1 MRPVDSPTP
10 SSRRDLKTIRS
21 LLPYL
26 WEYRSRVLWAV
37 GCLILAKAATVTI
50 PLMLKGIVDQL
61 DVARNPVLVLP
72 IAFLIGYGAMRLA
85 SSAFSELR
93 DAIIAKVTQR
103 ALRRVALQLIRHLH
117 RLARHQLPSHLHAVQ
132 RAAHAGRDHPRRSDP
147 AREIPGRLRRHHLRH
162 RCPLHHLYA
171 DGDRVAH
178 EVPSHHE

>member
-1 MRPVDSPTP
+1 MRPVESPTP
-10 SSRRDLKTIRS
+10 SSRRDMKTIRS

-72 IAFLIGYGAMRLA
+72 IAFLIGYGAKRLA

-93 DAIIAKVTQR
+93 DAIFDKVTQR
-103 ALRRVALQLIRHLH
+103 AIRRVALQVFRHLH
-117 RLARHQLPSHLHAVQ
+117 LLALRFHLDRHTGCFSRDIKHSTHSNNNQLTFL
-132 RAAHAGRDHPRRSDP
+132 
-147 AREIPGRLRRHHLRH
+147 L
-162 RCPLHHLYA
+162 
-171 DGDRVAH
+171 
-178 EVPSHHE
+178 

>member
-1 MRPVDSPTP
+1 MRPVDSPP
-10 SSRRDLKTIRS
+10 QSSRRDLKTIRS

-72 IAFLIGYGAMRLA
+72 IAFLNGYGAMRLA
-85 SSAFSELR
+85 
-93 DAIIAKVTQR
+93 
-103 ALRRVALQLIRHLH
+103 
-117 RLARHQLPSHLHAVQ
+117 RHQLFAHLHAVQ
-132 RAAHAGRDHPRRSDP
+132 RAAHAGRDRPRRSDP
-147 AREIPGRLRRHHLRH
+147 AREIPDRLRRHHLRH
-162 RCPLHHLYA
+162 RRPLHHLYA

-178 EVPSHHE
+178 EVPSDHE